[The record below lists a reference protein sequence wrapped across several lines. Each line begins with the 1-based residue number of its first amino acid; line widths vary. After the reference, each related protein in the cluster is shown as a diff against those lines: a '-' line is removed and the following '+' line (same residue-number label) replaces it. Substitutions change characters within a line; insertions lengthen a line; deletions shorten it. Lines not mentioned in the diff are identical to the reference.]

1 MYSGRLINKVPAMTI
16 TNLLA
21 PSFCLQ
27 QGAFLSCVW
36 VGAGELMAS
45 YCSGSR
51 LNPYTQLSRFSGGLC
66 SPSVFSVL
74 DHSMP
79 SRVCLVHGDIFS
91 PADMSYYLCF
101 S

>member
-36 VGAGELMAS
+36 VGAGSSWLPTAQVQ
-45 YCSGSR
+45 G
-51 LNPYTQLSRFSGGLC
+51 
-66 SPSVFSVL
+66 
-74 DHSMP
+74 
-79 SRVCLVHGDIFS
+79 
-91 PADMSYYLCF
+91 
-101 S
+101 